1 LKASR
6 NAQATSQDLSN
17 YQLAR
22 LQPIA
27 IAERDAE
34 AITVTNKINFVLG
47 ARSFPG
53 NPYDG
58 HTLESCLEQAEILS
72 GTRAKEVFVDL
83 GYRGVE
89 VPNVTIYKAR
99 QKRGIDTRRLKRAL
113 KRRNAIEPIIG
124 HLKNDGLLG
133 RNYLKGELGDALH
146 AILCGAGHNIR
157 IILRRL
163 RIFSPYFWRPLS
175 RLWQILSTDQVLLSV

>member
-1 LKASR
+1 MHENDVS
-6 NAQATSQDLSN
+6 
-17 YQLAR
+17 
-22 LQPIA
+22 
-27 IAERDAE
+27 
-34 AITVTNKINFVLG
+34 

-58 HTLESCLEQAEILS
+58 HTLASCLKQAEILS
-72 GTRAKEVFVDL
+72 GSRAKEAFVDL
-83 GYRGVE
+83 GYRGAE

-99 QKRGIDTRRLKRAL
+99 QKRGINTRRLKRAL

-124 HLKNDGLLG
+124 HIKNDGLLG

-157 IILRRL
+157 LILRRL
-163 RIFSPYFWRPLS
+163 WIFWPHLWQTLSRFYGPLS
-175 RLWQILSTDQVLLSV
+175 TEQLLLIA